1 MFSAAIFNNA
11 SFGITETNI
20 GDFAL
25 DPLREP
31 SEEIFLYRGCF
42 TLLLTLDIPIR
53 PLDLMVSLLQ
63 CLKVVLNPSILL
75 SPSF

>member
-31 SEEIFLYRGCF
+31 SEEIFCTG
-42 TLLLTLDIPIR
+42 D
-53 PLDLMVSLLQ
+53 
-63 CLKVVLNPSILL
+63 VLH
-75 SPSF
+75 FYWR